1 MTETIVLDGE
11 TDQKIKILNDRFQ
24 PKIKLFNRREIV
36 VTPSSDNNMM
46 GLIISGTAYL
56 ATINLDYQ
64 QRIIDYYEANDIF
77 FNRIMSDLGGN
88 SHYIFAKT
96 KCTVAFL
103 DYRELLKD
111 NSETFAKLQEHLLV
125 DSRKRLLEHI
135 DTLSQRSLRN
145 KLISFFE
152 YYRKRKDST
161 SFVLPMTLSE
171 LADYLAVD
179 RSAMTREI
187 GKMNDEKIIMSIGRK
202 IVLLK

>member
-1 MTETIVLDGE
+1 
-11 TDQKIKILNDRFQ
+11 
-24 PKIKLFNRREIV
+24 
-36 VTPSSDNNMM
+36 M

-88 SHYIFAKT
+88 SYHIFAKT

-152 YYRKRKDST
+152 YYGKRKAST